1 MLVKFLPMF
10 AILFFLVLKVRRLPF
25 ARGQDVYDV
34 IRRQTNIPMAVFTAD
49 ALVSKCLIG
58 NWEAVFV
65 SPFKTMGQVVR
76 KARLLRVLRGLDGKA
91 GVGK

>member
-1 MLVKFLPMF
+1 MLVRFLPLF
-10 AILFFLVLKVRRLPF
+10 AILFFPLLKGKRLSF
-25 ARGQDVYDV
+25 ARRQDFYNV
-34 IRRQTNIPMAVFTAD
+34 IRKQTNIPMAVFTAD

-65 SPFKTMGQVVR
+65 SPFKTVGHVVR
-76 KARLLRVLRGLDGKA
+76 KARLLRGLDGKA